1 VEKSSR
7 KEETSD
13 ILKKNNYTTD
23 DEQTVLIIKSVSVI
37 SQSDWLRMT
46 IFSKTTPEE
55 NPRTSVT
62 RVQKLLVVVSIPPN
76 LTTALS

>member
-1 VEKSSR
+1 MEKSSG